1 MTKLFYIGC
10 NNCFANVNSAEDIDY
25 KCMLCNKNV
34 TSSIR
39 LAVSMDIFDSTG
51 IVTGGAIEMVAEQ
64 ILQATTNSLQ

>member
-1 MTKLFYIGC
+1 
-10 NNCFANVNSAEDIDY
+10 
-25 KCMLCNKNV
+25 MLCNKNV